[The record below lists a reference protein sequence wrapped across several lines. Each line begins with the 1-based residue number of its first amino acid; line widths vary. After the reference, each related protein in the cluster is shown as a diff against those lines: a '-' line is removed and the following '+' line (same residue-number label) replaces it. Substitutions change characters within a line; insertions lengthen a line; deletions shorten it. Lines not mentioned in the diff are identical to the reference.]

1 MARREKVSTMNLIDW
16 LVLAAALLIMG
27 LCWWTL
33 AKHDE
38 VERIIR
44 QREMDALD
52 QMLRA
57 KERRDEE
64 ARRAS
69 HSHQ

>member
-1 MARREKVSTMNLIDW
+1 MTLADW
-16 LVLAAALLIMG
+16 MVLAAAMLIMG

-38 VERIIR
+38 MERVMR
-44 QREMDALD
+44 KRELEHLNALLQR
-52 QMLRA
+52 

-64 ARRAS
+64 ARSTHHRDG
-69 HSHQ
+69 